1 MMEPCAP
8 RYEFRTF
15 GSKLDRFAGV
25 LSGSAE
31 EEQVEF
37 FSDIYL
43 VSRLTLD
50 VNVKVRDNTLELKKL
65 EARRGMLERWNVI
78 FKCDLPVN
86 GENLKDQV
94 FPELG
99 VDIDIP
105 DGAELRRDGI
115 CELARINP
123 SLDVAVLHKE
133 RTRYWFASA
142 MAEHVRIGI
151 EDALVRSAAVES
163 AMPEAVE
170 ALIARF
176 GLSQHRNQS
185 YPAFLQEHL
194 FARKP
199 AAGGAAGKRK
209 RSPQCRLHQRAHQ

>member
-1 MMEPCAP
+1 MMEPGAA
-8 RYEFRTF
+8 RYEFRAF
-15 GSKLDRFAGV
+15 GANLDSFAEF

-37 FSDIYL
+37 SSDIYL

-50 VNVKVRDNTLELKKL
+50 ANLKLRDNTLELKKL
-65 EARRGMLERWNVI
+65 EARRGILERWNVI
-78 FKCDLPVN
+78 FSCDLPVN
-86 GENLKDQV
+86 GEHLKHQV

-105 DGAELRRDGI
+105 DGAELAVDGI
-115 CELARINP
+115 GELARHHP
-123 SLDVAVLHKE
+123 SLETAELHKE

-151 EDALVRSAAVES
+151 DDTLVQSVAVES
-163 AMPEAVE
+163 SLPEAVE

-176 GLSQHRNQS
+176 GISRHHNQS
-185 YPAFLQEHL
+185 YPAFLQEFL
-194 FARKP
+194 FARNP
-199 AAGGAAGKRK
+199 AA
-209 RSPQCRLHQRAHQ
+209 